1 VKVWFFPWRVRN
13 DDHSMSIAFGLT
25 RPPRV
30 LMIGWGWDRD
40 LPLRP
45 WPAVSRTPTPKG
57 TPATCFAWFG
67 FFITWAAIRRP

>member
-1 VKVWFFPWRVRN
+1 MAGGGQATGGAVKVWLFPWRVRN

-40 LPLRP
+40 LPL
-45 WPAVSRTPTPKG
+45 
-57 TPATCFAWFG
+57 
-67 FFITWAAIRRP
+67 